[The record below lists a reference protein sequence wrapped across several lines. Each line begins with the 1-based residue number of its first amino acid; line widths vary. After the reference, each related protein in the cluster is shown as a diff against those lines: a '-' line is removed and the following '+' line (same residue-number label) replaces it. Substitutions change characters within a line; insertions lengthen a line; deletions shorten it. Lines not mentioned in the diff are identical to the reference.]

1 MIKIVRI
8 KSVKTNKTL
17 EYFTGILR
25 TKLLL
30 NIIPYNQDKI
40 LRTDAINTFK
50 VKITQYMEELFFPQT
65 NPPSS
70 YKNLTIHSIPF
81 SSFYISSRE
90 GWGKKV
96 WNERGHRMI
105 YLECKSFLLEARGS
119 PRFCVNF
126 VETIRISFVPLSSL
140 DIEYLPLVPTFHSPF
155 PRQGRDSSLFP
166 RGGIHLVE
174 NFQFCS
180 SLLSSDCSSAGR
192 RGRGE
197 PISKENF
204 EYLQVGRARTDIF
217 EGTL

>member
-70 YKNLTIHSIPF
+70 YIKPYNTFNSLF
-81 SSFYISSRE
+81 EFL
-90 GWGKKV
+90 
-96 WNERGHRMI
+96 
-105 YLECKSFLLEARGS
+105 YLEPRRLREKSL
-119 PRFCVNF
+119 
-126 VETIRISFVPLSSL
+126 
-140 DIEYLPLVPTFHSPF
+140 
-155 PRQGRDSSLFP
+155 
-166 RGGIHLVE
+166 
-174 NFQFCS
+174 
-180 SLLSSDCSSAGR
+180 
-192 RGRGE
+192 
-197 PISKENF
+197 K
-204 EYLQVGRARTDIF
+204 RARASND
-217 EGTL
+217 LPRM